1 MKIFLD
7 DTRPAPNGWTLM
19 LWPHE
24 VIAALQTEQ
33 VTEISLDH
41 DLGDDTIGTGYD
53 VLVWLEGTVA
63 RQRFDLPVI
72 HIHTAN
78 SAARPRML
86 AAVAQIEKLAQARPP
101 RHPNKR
107 LQELPEALAA
117 LQPGAK
123 HPARWP
129 SWYDHTGSSEQA
141 RRWIESIYAAG
152 ATQVMLEET
161 HPMDEDNALTAFL
174 QVELPTD
181 NPQAKACIH
190 QTLAQW
196 ASASCID
203 HEATT
208 LTLCLTSEMLPWLAH
223 EEARAWLAAST
234 AQQPRT
240 LGHRDG
246 PLPKQ
251 AAQQLIDGLYAR
263 RAAYVTVEDL
273 QATGDSTVAWA
284 LRVTLPTQDPAA
296 KRRLQAVC
304 WVLNQL
310 LEVSAEQPYEQAKR
324 ALHASAL
331 SMCTELAHELHCTR
345 DETHALIHLQ
355 FLFFSG
361 WGELLQSRFSL
372 ATPERTSP

>member
-19 LWPHE
+19 RWPHE

-41 DLGDDTIGTGYD
+41 DLGDDTVGTGYD

-63 RQRFDLPVI
+63 SQRFEPPVI
-72 HIHTAN
+72 HVHTAN

-86 AAVAQIEKLAQARPP
+86 AAVAQIEKLAKARPP
-101 RHPNKR
+101 RQPNKR
-107 LQELPEALAA
+107 QQGLPEALAA
-117 LQPGAK
+117 LQPRAK

-152 ATQVMLEET
+152 ATQVMLDET
-161 HPMDEDNALTAFL
+161 HLMDEDNALTAFL
-174 QVELPTD
+174 QVELPID
-181 NPQAKACIH
+181 NPQAQACIH

-203 HEATT
+203 HDANT
-208 LTLCLTSEMLPWLAH
+208 LTLCLTSEMLPWLTH

-234 AQQPRT
+234 AQQPRA
-240 LGHRDG
+240 LGHSDG

-273 QATGDSTVAWA
+273 QTTGNITVAWA

-304 WVLNQL
+304 WLLNRL
-310 LEVSAEQPYEQAKR
+310 LEVPPERPHAEANE
-324 ALHASAL
+324 ALHQSAL
-331 SMCTELAHELHCTR
+331 RMCTELAHELHYSR
-345 DETHALIHLQ
+345 DARYVDIDLKY
-355 FLFFSG
+355 LFFSG
-361 WGELLQSRFSL
+361 WGGLLQPRFSL

>member
-7 DTRPAPNGWTLM
+7 DTRPAPEGWTLM
-19 LWPHE
+19 RWPHE
-24 VIAALQTEQ
+24 VIAALQSEQ

-41 DLGDDTIGTGYD
+41 DLGDDQTGTGYD
-53 VLVWLEGTVA
+53 VLVWLENIVA
-63 RQRFDLPVI
+63 RHHFVLPVI

-86 AAVAQIEKLAQARPP
+86 AAVAQIEKLSRLHPP
-101 RHPNKR
+101 MRVNPNLK
-107 LQELPEALAA
+107 EALAA
-117 LQPGAK
+117 LQTGAQ

-129 SWYDHTGSSEQA
+129 GWYDHAGSSEPA
-141 RRWIESIYAAG
+141 RQWIESLYAAG
-152 ATQVMLEET
+152 ATLVMMDET
-161 HPMDEDNALTAFL
+161 HLMDEDNALTAFL
-174 QVELPTD
+174 QVELPID
-181 NPQAKACIH
+181 NPQAQACIH

-196 ASASCID
+196 VSASCID
-203 HEATT
+203 HDANT

-234 AQQPRT
+234 AQQPRA
-240 LGHRDG
+240 LGHSDG

-273 QATGDSTVAWA
+273 QTTGDSTVAWA

-310 LEVSAEQPYEQAKR
+310 LEVPPERPHAEANE
-324 ALHASAL
+324 ALHQSAL
-331 SMCTELAHELHCTR
+331 RLCTELAHELHYSR
-345 DETHALIHLQ
+345 DARYVDIDLRY
-355 FLFFSG
+355 LFFSG
-361 WGELLQSRFSL
+361 WGRLLQPRFSL